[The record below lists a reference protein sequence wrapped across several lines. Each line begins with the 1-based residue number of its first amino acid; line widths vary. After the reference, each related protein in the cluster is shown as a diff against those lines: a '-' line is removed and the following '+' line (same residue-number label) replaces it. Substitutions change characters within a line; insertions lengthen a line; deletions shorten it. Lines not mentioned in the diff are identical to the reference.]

1 MVIILLSL
9 LSNLSYRMHSLYPLF
24 QINKN
29 ETEFFLN
36 KIKKV
41 EAEQSLG
48 GGGGG
53 GGGCGG
59 ENGH

>member
-41 EAEQSLG
+41 EAEQSL
-48 GGGGG
+48 
-53 GGGCGG
+53 
-59 ENGH
+59 